1 MPLCEQSPLNLDKLY
16 LIEITAS
23 FTGKSLFYFL
33 GSAAFILLK
42 SESKKELKTLYSYMP
57 KAMEVKTHSRQ
68 PDVAI
73 EKFKSEGN
81 NESGGDFDNIGQ
93 IILPICSYK
102 EAPVSFATILSV
114 YIVLIVIGIFVN
126 GAVSLVMLRGK
137 RFKNNASNF
146 FIFHIT
152 LTELAI
158 RLVLFLLSLHSLL
171 STEETKIFQ
180 CKILTLFS
188 NTFSSAIFVSLL
200 AIALDGHCNIIYP
213 MKCLKKKR
221 KRHHLVFLVWLD
233 AIIITCPFVVSEET
247 ISVSEIPEAN
257 GMVCEN
263 CTARKLCDIPQNS
276 IG

>member
-1 MPLCEQSPLNLDKLY
+1 M
-16 LIEITAS
+16 
-23 FTGKSLFYFL
+23 
-33 GSAAFILLK
+33 
-42 SESKKELKTLYSYMP
+42 
-57 KAMEVKTHSRQ
+57 
-68 PDVAI
+68 
-73 EKFKSEGN
+73 
-81 NESGGDFDNIGQ
+81 
-93 IILPICSYK
+93 
-102 EAPVSFATILSV
+102 
-114 YIVLIVIGIFVN
+114 IGIFVN

-152 LTELAI
+152 LTEIAI
-158 RLVLFLLSLHSLL
+158 RLVLFLLSLYSLL
-171 STEETKIFQ
+171 STEGTGIFQ

-200 AIALDGHCNIIYP
+200 AIALDGHCNIFYP
-213 MKCLKKKR
+213 MKWLKKKR

-247 ISVSEIPEAN
+247 ISVSEIPEAK

-263 CTARKLCDIPQNS
+263 CAARKLCDIIPQNS